1 MSSPFRRSDH
11 SRSSPVRNR
20 LNSLHRSRTHS
31 HSTHEID
38 GYCEEMS
45 RLHIDTEKAYQKLL
59 DERARE
65 QKQKHL
71 EGLDKALEKHE
82 LVQRSARECV
92 ERIQLEQQQVRLRQE
107 AEERRRLEEERR
119 KLEETRRK
127 IAEEEQRRQEAER
140 KRQEEHQAELKR
152 KQAQEAAEKAAEQKR
167 KEDEEARQKA
177 ERERAAA
184 EKEAKDKAAAEQAA
198 RTQQQS
204 QAQQTQTPP
213 VQAKAG
219 PAAVNGAPAQSALS
233 SITSDDAERQK
244 VHDAYMGIHQRLKEV
259 RKTVRNEMQDNPQL
273 KASLAAVTSQMKKSV
288 GQISRKDKK
297 ANKEKVGKFTA

>member
-1 MSSPFRRSDH
+1 
-11 SRSSPVRNR
+11 
-20 LNSLHRSRTHS
+20 
-31 HSTHEID
+31 
-38 GYCEEMS
+38 MS

-127 IAEEEQRRQEAER
+127 IAEEEQKRQDAER
-140 KRQEEHQAELKR
+140 KQQQEREAELRR
-152 KQAQEAAEKAAEQKR
+152 KQEQEAAQKVAEQKR

-177 ERERAAA
+177 EREKAAA

-204 QAQQTQTPP
+204 QQQSQTQ
-213 VQAKAG
+213 QAQPQQVKAQAG
-219 PAAVNGAPAQSALS
+219 PAAVNGAPTQQAPS
-233 SITSDDAERQK
+233 SIMSDEADRQK
-244 VHDAYMGIHQRLKEV
+244 LHDAYMGIHQRLKEV
-259 RKTVRNEMQDNPQL
+259 RQTVRKAMEDNQQL
-273 KASLAAVTSQMKKSV
+273 KASLTAMTSQMKKSV

-297 ANKEKVGKFTA
+297 ANKEKVCKVTVQLLSFEVC